1 MIKFD
6 KVYYIYSFISLI
18 SILVLLYFWRKIIE
32 LRNNNEILEKKL
44 IILKNENKEL
54 IHTINPVVESFEN
67 SDIIMNEIFNDIEID
82 NNDVIVEKNQDDDT
96 IEKIISGDIINN
108 NNNKKKYKNDK
119 IYSNISIE
127 KVKNKKEETIVTSD
141 IVEELPIVSH
151 LNELP
156 IEIANNDDT
165 EDTEIINDLTSI
177 IDKDSDSVI
186 SETTSYNKTK
196 LNRMSIDKL
205 RELSTN
211 LELSS
216 EGNKSI
222 LIDRLLSNKYILNIQ

>member
-18 SILVLLYFWRKIIE
+18 SILILLYFWRKIIE
-32 LRNNNEILEKKL
+32 LRNSNEILEKKL
-44 IILKNENKEL
+44 IILKNENSEL
-54 IHTINPVVESFEN
+54 LNTINPVVESFEN
-67 SDIIMNEIFNDIEID
+67 SDIIMNEVFNDID
-82 NNDVIVEKNQDDDT
+82 NNDDVIVEKSQDDVT

-108 NNNKKKYKNDK
+108 NCKKKYKNEK
-119 IYSNISIE
+119 ISKNICIE
-127 KVKNKKEETIVTSD
+127 KVKNNKEETIVTPH
-141 IVEELPIVSH
+141 IIEELPVVSH

-156 IEIANNDDT
+156 IEIANNDDIE
-165 EDTEIINDLTSI
+165 EDTDIINDLTSI

-222 LIDRLLSNKYILNIQ
+222 LIDRLLSNKNILNNQ

>member
-32 LRNNNEILEKKL
+32 LRNSNEILEKKL

-54 IHTINPVVESFEN
+54 LNTINPVVESFEN
-67 SDIIMNEIFNDIEID
+67 SDVIMNEIFNDIH
-82 NNDVIVEKNQDDDT
+82 NNDDVIVEKTEDDDT

-108 NNNKKKYKNDK
+108 NSKKKNKYDK
-119 IYSNISIE
+119 ISKNNSIE
-127 KVKNKKEETIVTSD
+127 KVKNNKEETIVTTD
-141 IVEELPIVSH
+141 IIEELPVVSH

-156 IEIANNDDT
+156 IEIANNDDI

-205 RELSTN
+205 RELSIN

-222 LIDRLLSNKYILNIQ
+222 LIDRLLSNKNILNNQ

>member
-1 MIKFD
+1 
-6 KVYYIYSFISLI
+6 
-18 SILVLLYFWRKIIE
+18 
-32 LRNNNEILEKKL
+32 
-44 IILKNENKEL
+44 
-54 IHTINPVVESFEN
+54 
-67 SDIIMNEIFNDIEID
+67 MNEIFNDIH
-82 NNDVIVEKNQDDDT
+82 NNDDVIVEKTEDDDT

-108 NNNKKKYKNDK
+108 NSKKKNKYDK
-119 IYSNISIE
+119 ISKNNSIE
-127 KVKNKKEETIVTSD
+127 KVKNNKEETIVTTD
-141 IVEELPIVSH
+141 IIEELRVVSH

-156 IEIANNDDT
+156 IEIANNDDI

-205 RELSTN
+205 RELSIN

-222 LIDRLLSNKYILNIQ
+222 LIDRLLSNKNILNNQ

>member
-32 LRNNNEILEKKL
+32 LRNSNEILEKKL

-54 IHTINPVVESFEN
+54 LHTINPVVESFEN
-67 SDIIMNEIFNDIEID
+67 SDVIMNEIFNDID
-82 NNDVIVEKNQDDDT
+82 NNDDVIVEKTQDDDT

-108 NNNKKKYKNDK
+108 NCKKKYKHEK
-119 IYSNISIE
+119 ISKNISIE
-127 KVKNKKEETIVTSD
+127 KVKNNKEETIVTPH
-141 IVEELPIVSH
+141 IVEELPVVSH

-156 IEIANNDDT
+156 IEIANNDDI
-165 EDTEIINDLTSI
+165 EDIEIINDLTSI

-222 LIDRLLSNKYILNIQ
+222 LIDRLLSNKNILNNQ

>member
-1 MIKFD
+1 M
-6 KVYYIYSFISLI
+6 
-18 SILVLLYFWRKIIE
+18 
-32 LRNNNEILEKKL
+32 
-44 IILKNENKEL
+44 
-54 IHTINPVVESFEN
+54 
-67 SDIIMNEIFNDIEID
+67 
-82 NNDVIVEKNQDDDT
+82 
-96 IEKIISGDIINN
+96 
-108 NNNKKKYKNDK
+108 
-119 IYSNISIE
+119 
-127 KVKNKKEETIVTSD
+127 
-141 IVEELPIVSH
+141 SH

-156 IEIANNDDT
+156 IEIANNDDI

-205 RELSTN
+205 RELSIN

-222 LIDRLLSNKYILNIQ
+222 LIDRLLSNKNILNNQ

>member
-32 LRNNNEILEKKL
+32 LRNSNEILEKKL

-54 IHTINPVVESFEN
+54 LHTINPVVESFEN
-67 SDIIMNEIFNDIEID
+67 SDVIMNEIFNDID
-82 NNDVIVEKNQDDDT
+82 NNDDVIVEKTQDDDT

-108 NNNKKKYKNDK
+108 NCKKKYKHEK
-119 IYSNISIE
+119 ISKNLSIE
-127 KVKNKKEETIVTSD
+127 KVKNNKEETIVTPH
-141 IVEELPIVSH
+141 IVEELPVVSH

-156 IEIANNDDT
+156 IEIANNDDI
-165 EDTEIINDLTSI
+165 EDIEIINDLTSI

-222 LIDRLLSNKYILNIQ
+222 LIDRLLSNKNILNNQ

>member
-32 LRNNNEILEKKL
+32 LRNSNEILEKKL

-54 IHTINPVVESFEN
+54 LHTINPVVESFEN
-67 SDIIMNEIFNDIEID
+67 SDVIMNEIFNDID
-82 NNDVIVEKNQDDDT
+82 NNDDVIVEKTQDDDT

-108 NNNKKKYKNDK
+108 NCKKKYKHEK
-119 IYSNISIE
+119 ISKNISIE
-127 KVKNKKEETIVTSD
+127 KVKNNKEETIVTPH
-141 IVEELPIVSH
+141 IVEELPVVSH

-165 EDTEIINDLTSI
+165 EDIEIINDLTSI

-222 LIDRLLSNKYILNIQ
+222 LIDRLLSNKNILNNQ